1 MKADES
7 PKGATAAL
15 LASKGHTVVVLVIL
29 LALAI
34 NGAISQPMRHWAQTG
49 LESGERVRLYATI
62 LATQWLLFW
71 LVRFGIRRAGKTL
84 RQVIDPNRLTL
95 GRWAQCAAIAI
106 GAGVLWMVVGS
117 ALALALRP
125 SADDLRTLILLLP
138 RSVFEKGSWITVSL
152 SVGFCEE
159 FLYRGYLLTQFRAI
173 GGSLA
178 AAVVFQAVLYG
189 GAHSV
194 LPMELVAATTV
205 LGLLLGGLAVWRKS
219 LVPGMILHAGIDIF
233 GALFSSG

>member
-84 RQVIDPNRLTL
+84 RQVIDRGSSRLTL
-95 GRWAQCAAIAI
+95 GSVCGNRNWSRGALDGGRI
-106 GAGVLWMVVGS
+106 GAGV
-117 ALALALRP
+117 
-125 SADDLRTLILLLP
+125 
-138 RSVFEKGSWITVSL
+138 
-152 SVGFCEE
+152 
-159 FLYRGYLLTQFRAI
+159 
-173 GGSLA
+173 GSLA
-178 AAVVFQAVLYG
+178 ERGRSSHTNTPAPSKRLRERVVDHGFPQCRLLR
-189 GAHSV
+189 SSCT
-194 LPMELVAATTV
+194 AATC
-205 LGLLLGGLAVWRKS
+205 
-219 LVPGMILHAGIDIF
+219 
-233 GALFSSG
+233 